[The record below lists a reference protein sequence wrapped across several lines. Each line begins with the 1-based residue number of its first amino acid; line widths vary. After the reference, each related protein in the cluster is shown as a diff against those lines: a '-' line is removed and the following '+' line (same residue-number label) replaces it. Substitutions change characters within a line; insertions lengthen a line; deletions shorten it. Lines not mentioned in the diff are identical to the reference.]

1 MSCPLAIATIATY
14 CAGTDLSCNA
24 QRPTGIHL
32 FRVTDNV
39 LRFDVAEGDTY
50 ELLLPLNRENRGL
63 WSHEGLI
70 PAKEAPEQNRV
81 IDTTLN
87 AGYYTLGV
95 FKASP
100 NVTKAT
106 LRRLAGNDRIGIC
119 RTKPPDSVTFTAWL
133 ALPFSRSVIQIWN
146 QPMKDTPEIPLSWVA
161 CVIASIALCWARD
174 TRINKIMVPSD
185 VVYSFLNG
193 SLLADAILWIALGV
207 VVSEDAGQ
215 DVISK
220 DATKIVVY
228 IGLFVLAEIIVQMH
242 YAFEKSSWT
251 HVFLGVLTLFTSSFY
266 LSTLLLWIWAIIVW
280 GQGGTREISQKQ
292 ERGTEKNAKVES
304 LVF

>member
-32 FRVTDNV
+32 FRVTDNI
-39 LRFDVAEGDTY
+39 LSFDVRAGDTY
-50 ELLLPLNRENRGL
+50 ELLLPLNKEDRGL
-63 WSHEGLI
+63 WSYDGLV
-70 PAKEAPEQNRV
+70 PAKEAPSQNQV
-81 IDTTLN
+81 VDTTLN
-87 AGYYTLGV
+87 SGYYTLGV

-106 LRRLAGNDRIGIC
+106 LRRLVGNDRIGIC
-119 RTKPPDSVTFTAWL
+119 RTKPPDSVTFSAWL

-146 QPMKDTPEIPLSWVA
+146 QPMEDTPEIPLSWVA

-174 TRINKIMVPSD
+174 TRINKMMVPSD

-207 VVSEDAGQ
+207 VASEDAGEE
-215 DVISK
+215 VISK

-228 IGLFVLAEIIVQMH
+228 IGLFVLSQIIVRTH
-242 YAFEKSSWT
+242 YAYEKSGWA
-251 HVFLGVLTLFTSSFY
+251 HVLLGLLALFTSSFY

-280 GQGGTREISQKQ
+280 GQRN
-292 ERGTEKNAKVES
+292 TEKKSLEKNTKIES